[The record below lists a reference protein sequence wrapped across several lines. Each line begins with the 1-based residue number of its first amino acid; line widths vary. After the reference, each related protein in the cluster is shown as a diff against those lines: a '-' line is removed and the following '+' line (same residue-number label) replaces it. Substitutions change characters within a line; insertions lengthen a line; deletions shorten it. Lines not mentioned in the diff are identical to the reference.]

1 MLSPKEI
8 ELRINRSIQVEGTFG
23 MIKQD
28 TPFDRFTRTSLDKIT
43 TEFMM
48 VCLGLNIKKLFK
60 FYDGKSK
67 IKYWK
72 APDDLQPE
80 TKKKPNAKRLSN
92 KVNKKKI
99 QKKRDLEI

>member
-1 MLSPKEI
+1 
-8 ELRINRSIQVEGTFG
+8 
-23 MIKQD
+23 MIKQEM
-28 TPFDRFTRTSLDKIT
+28 TFDRFIRTSLDKVT

-48 VCLGLNIKKLFK
+48 VCLGLNIRKLFK

-72 APDDLQPE
+72 TPDDLQPE

>member
-1 MLSPKEI
+1 MSPKEI

-28 TPFDRFTRTSLDKIT
+28 MPFNRFIRTSLDKVT

-48 VCLGLNIKKLFK
+48 VCLGLNIRKLFK

-72 APDDLQPE
+72 APDDLQSE

>member
-1 MLSPKEI
+1 
-8 ELRINRSIQVEGTFG
+8 
-23 MIKQD
+23 
-28 TPFDRFTRTSLDKIT
+28 
-43 TEFMM
+43 M

-92 KVNKKKI
+92 KVNKKKY
-99 QKKRDLEI
+99 KRKET

>member
-28 TPFDRFTRTSLDKIT
+28 TPFDRFIRTSLDKVT

-48 VCLGLNIKKLFK
+48 VCLGLNIRKLFK

-67 IKYWK
+67 IKYWT

-80 TKKKPNAKRLSN
+80 TKKKPNAKRFSN
-92 KVNKKKI
+92 KVTKKKI
-99 QKKRDLEI
+99 QKKRKIYI

>member
-1 MLSPKEI
+1 MSPKEI

-28 TPFDRFTRTSLDKIT
+28 TPFDRFIRTSLDKVT

-48 VCLGLNIKKLFK
+48 VCLGLNIRKLFK

-72 APDDLQPE
+72 TPDDLQPE

>member
-1 MLSPKEI
+1 
-8 ELRINRSIQVEGTFG
+8 

-28 TPFDRFTRTSLDKIT
+28 TPFDRFIRTSLDKVT

-48 VCLGLNIKKLFK
+48 VCLGLNIRKLFK

-72 APDDLQPE
+72 TPDDLQPE

>member
-72 APDDLQPE
+72 TPDDLQPE

-92 KVNKKKI
+92 KVNKKKY
-99 QKKRDLEI
+99 KRKET

>member
-1 MLSPKEI
+1 MSPKEI

-92 KVNKKKI
+92 KVNKKKY
-99 QKKRDLEI
+99 KRKET

>member
-1 MLSPKEI
+1 
-8 ELRINRSIQVEGTFG
+8 

-28 TPFDRFTRTSLDKIT
+28 MTFDRFIRTSLDKVT

-48 VCLGLNIKKLFK
+48 VCLGLNIRKLFK

-72 APDDLQPE
+72 TPDDLQPE